1 MAACSPA
8 TTETSQVRAVVENF
22 GKRLKNVALLAP
34 DAAQQIE
41 DQYADF
47 VTLDL
52 LAVWMADR
60 SHAPGR
66 LTSSP
71 WPDRIEITTVMEQ
84 EPQVYLV
91 TGQVVELTSAELYS
105 DKVAVAYPV
114 ELTLVYVDGHWL
126 ISDYQADLP

>member
-1 MAACSPA
+1 M
-8 TTETSQVRAVVENF
+8 ENF
-22 GKRLKNVALLAP
+22 GKRLRNVALLTP

-52 LAVWMADR
+52 LVVWMADP

-84 EPQVYLV
+84 DPQVNLV
-91 TGQVVELTSAELYS
+91 SGQVVELTSAGLYS
-105 DKVAVAYPV
+105 DKVAVTYPV
-114 ELTLVYVDGHWL
+114 ELTFVYVDSYWL
-126 ISDYQADLP
+126 ISDYQAELPW